1 MVKISIIIPVYNCE
15 DYLEQCIKSVLAQS
29 LKELEMICIDDG
41 STDFS
46 AQLLQEFARK
56 DKRIVLLCQEN
67 QGPGGARN
75 AGIRQAKG
83 KYIIFLDADDYYVD
97 ENALEMMFDA
107 CETQNMQVCCSMRMN
122 VEGAGETRK
131 ELYPIEMKNKV
142 LFYRDYQED
151 YFYQNYLFLRE
162 LLIQNNIF
170 FPAYRRYQD
179 PPFFVKA
186 MYAADCFVA
195 VDTCLYCYRMSDIH
209 IRFNMQKACDLIKG
223 ITDNLIFA
231 SEHKLDLLFQNT
243 LERLEY
249 EVAYLIYENI
259 SPNDLELLEL
269 LMNTNQ
275 IVRNYLGNYHYVIRP
290 LRLILFSF
298 TLYEKE
304 LLHRIETQDEI
315 ALYGAGMITKAF
327 VSYLKERDLLKKVTL
342 IFVSNLTGNESWIN
356 GIPVRQLQSYGKEKE
371 RFVLVTV
378 GEKIAAEIVTSLEQ
392 NGYTNYEVLSDIFGD
407 LLLWQYL

>member
-186 MYAADCFVA
+186 M
-195 VDTCLYCYRMSDIH
+195 
-209 IRFNMQKACDLIKG
+209 
-223 ITDNLIFA
+223 
-231 SEHKLDLLFQNT
+231 
-243 LERLEY
+243 
-249 EVAYLIYENI
+249 
-259 SPNDLELLEL
+259 
-269 LMNTNQ
+269 
-275 IVRNYLGNYHYVIRP
+275 
-290 LRLILFSF
+290 
-298 TLYEKE
+298 
-304 LLHRIETQDEI
+304 
-315 ALYGAGMITKAF
+315 
-327 VSYLKERDLLKKVTL
+327 
-342 IFVSNLTGNESWIN
+342 
-356 GIPVRQLQSYGKEKE
+356 
-371 RFVLVTV
+371 
-378 GEKIAAEIVTSLEQ
+378 
-392 NGYTNYEVLSDIFGD
+392 
-407 LLLWQYL
+407 

>member
-67 QGPGGARN
+67 QGPGAARN

>member
-67 QGPGGARN
+67 QGPGAARN

-356 GIPVRQLQSYGKEKE
+356 GIPVRRLQSYGKEKE